1 MFDVRRSVRRTVGHP
16 SFSNVAMD
24 RPTVHGPRRS
34 SREAPQCYSLVNTR
48 FLFSVAALEPSA
60 HRRRDERG
68 SRDTR
73 TTPLAIAAPLASHV
87 TCALRFLFSVAALE
101 PSAHRRR
108 DERGSKNTRTTPLA
122 IAAPL
127 ASHVTCALRRSREGG
142 RGSKGTQAT
151 PPISAVPIAHH
162 DPFTRLCTV
171 DNHCKHAQ
179 GPTLYDP

>member
-60 HRRRDERG
+60 HRRQDERG

-73 TTPLAIAAPLASHV
+73 TTPLVIAAPLASDV
-87 TCALRFLFSVAALE
+87 RRSSTMLFTCQHPLPVLSRSSGAFGTSTAGRAWVQKHTNHA
-101 PSAHRRR
+101 PRHRRAV
-108 DERGSKNTRTTPLA
+108 S
-122 IAAPL
+122 I
-127 ASHVTCALRRSREGG
+127 SR
-142 RGSKGTQAT
+142 
-151 PPISAVPIAHH
+151 H
-162 DPFTRLCTV
+162 LCTSAQQRGRTWV
-171 DNHCKHAQ
+171 EGHTSHAPPSPQ
-179 GPTLYDP
+179 CQ